1 MFALIGAILI
11 VVAAIYNAIHH
22 GSWVTFWFLLGLAA
36 FFLHH
41 AYAVVLPTVGRAAPP
56 QR

>member
-1 MFALIGAILI
+1 MFALIGAILV

-41 AYAVVLPTVGRAAPP
+41 AYAVALPVRTRSAPP
-56 QR
+56 QQ